1 MSMERVTELV
11 DELALEVMFR
21 LRGDEGAAELD
32 EERLKANRAKI
43 EEFRSELQAFIARRN
58 SLAIFTQPL
67 QLYGCDVPKNP
78 DLDYLKNMDTCTCGK
93 RFCKKHNLNYCVS
106 CGAKL

>member
-32 EERLKANRAKI
+32 EERLKADRAKI

-58 SLAIFTQPL
+58 SSLRRAIRGAGIEFIDEAGDAVGIRLASKAHGGNRIKSATGGANATQ
-67 QLYGCDVPKNP
+67 
-78 DLDYLKNMDTCTCGK
+78 
-93 RFCKKHNLNYCVS
+93 
-106 CGAKL
+106 